1 MSLTS
6 AQRKDLKAKAHHL
19 NPVILMGNQGLT
31 EAVLKAIDEALTA
44 HELIKIKVAGAE
56 REQRQEWLAAICA
69 QLMAEAVDSI
79 GRILIVYRKNPE

>member
-56 REQRQEWLAAICA
+56 REQRQEWLTAICD
-69 QLMAEAVDSI
+69 QLMAEAVDTI